1 MIRNTLNRYIGGRYL
16 QTYNFNLETDRNTRI
31 NCEIEKGIGY
41 KQNKHTCMRNQ
52 RGTNRMLYILH
63 SSVKVYYY
71 GNIKADSNVHNT
83 MHLLLQKIYVKL
95 FYHHDGINLILHE
108 TA

>member
-1 MIRNTLNRYIGGRYL
+1 MDG
-16 QTYNFNLETDRNTRI
+16 TYKHTISILKLTGIQELTVKLKRVLDINRI
-31 NCEIEKGIGY
+31 NT
-41 KQNKHTCMRNQ
+41 HVWRNQ
-52 RGTNRMLYILH
+52 RETNRMLYILH